1 VPGRN
6 AIAID
11 IGRQRLRAVLADC
24 DRNRV
29 TVRRTL
35 IEPVP
40 DDLDMT
46 DARAVGAGAGQQLGS
61 AGFPKGKSLIAIAR
75 EHVVLKRVRLP
86 TIDTRE
92 LPEMTRLALSR
103 DLPFDPEDAVIDFV
117 CVERGASS
125 TTVQAVAVPQPALS
139 AARQAL
145 RSAGLGVEGISLRG
159 TGCATLLGSFDTG
172 GHGGVLAVDVVG
184 ERVEFCVI
192 VDGVV
197 RFSRAGELP
206 PADDPAQ
213 IAEAAVT
220 EARRTWMSYRI
231 VEDTD
236 DVRRAVVIGDP
247 RVSRQVAGSIGEI
260 LGVETTVFDGHPLVD
275 AGGEDLGEAWPL
287 AGLLLAPGVRAETVD
302 FTRPRKAPD
311 LASRRRQ
318 IVLAVVGLA
327 AIIVIG
333 ALTAARLHLDS
344 LQQKVDTLSA
354 QRSTQYPQFLRYW
367 RDRYKLDHLGQWD
380 SADADWL
387 EHFAY
392 ITDMA
397 PPPDR
402 LVLDSCTGSL
412 VFSGV
417 KFDRK
422 SKAFLAPK
430 EIKIVLEGE
439 AADRAT
445 ADAFREAL
453 VETEAYRISTAGPD
467 AQSGR
472 RLPYSFQYHLV
483 TADAVPGGQVPPES
497 PESPEPTQ
505 PPGTDEQRAGGE
517 GEAVSRTASRERV
530 E

>member
-11 IGRQRLRAVLADC
+11 IGRRRLRAVLADC

-29 TVRRTL
+29 TVRRAL
-35 IEPVP
+35 VEQVP
-40 DDLDMT
+40 GDLEVD
-46 DARAVGAGAGQQLGS
+46 DARAVGAWVGQQLAA
-61 AGFPKGKSLIAIAR
+61 AGFPKAKSVIAIGR

-86 TIDTRE
+86 TVDARE
-92 LPEMTRLALSR
+92 LPEMTRLALQR
-103 DLPFDPEDAVIDFV
+103 DLPFDPDSAVIDFV

-125 TTVQAVAVPQPALS
+125 TTVQAAAVPQPALS
-139 AARQAL
+139 AARHAA
-145 RSAGLGVEGISLRG
+145 RAAGLGVEQISLRG
-159 TGCATLLGSFDTG
+159 MGCAALLGSFDAG
-172 GHGGVLAVDVVG
+172 GQGGVLAIDIIG
-184 ERVEFCVI
+184 ERVEFSVV

-206 PADDPAQ
+206 QVDNPAE
-213 IAEAAVT
+213 IAAAAVT

-247 RVSRQVAGSIGEI
+247 RVSERVAGSIGEI
-260 LGVETTVFDGHPLVD
+260 LGVETSVLDGHPLIHS
-275 AGGEDLGEAWPL
+275 GIGDLGEAWPL
-287 AGLLLAPGVRAETVD
+287 AGLLLAPGIRAETVD

-318 IVLAVVGLA
+318 LVLAGVGVA
-327 AIIVIG
+327 AIVVV
-333 ALTAARLHLDS
+333 AAMTAARFRLAD
-344 LQQKVDTLSA
+344 LQEQVDTLTA
-354 QRSTQYPQFLRYW
+354 QRSTQLPQFLRYW
-367 RDRYKLDHLGQWD
+367 RDRYKVDHLEQWE
-380 SADADWL
+380 SAGADWL

-392 ITDMA
+392 IVDMA
-397 PPPDR
+397 PSADR
-402 LVLDSCTGSL
+402 LVLDSCTGAL
-412 VFSGV
+412 VFRGV

-422 SKAFLAPK
+422 AKKFFAPK

-445 ADAFREAL
+445 ADSFRERL
-453 VETEAYRISTAGPD
+453 VETEAYEISTAGPD

-472 RLPYSFQYHLV
+472 RLPYAFQYHLV
-483 TADAVPGGQVPPES
+483 TADAAPGGSGPAES
-497 PESPEPTQ
+497 P
-505 PPGTDEQRAGGE
+505 GADEQRAARVGE
-517 GEAVSRTASRERV
+517 PVRRTVSRERV